1 MSVMKLMREVRCFVG
16 EAGEAP
22 GAFNSWAGYP
32 GSDKVVPYVTLRAT
46 VTGPVDPQTGYLCN
60 ISEIDALLRETV
72 VPRLRN
78 SAQDP
83 QSAGHSAGRVLREV
97 YPLVGPRL
105 PHAVSLETLE
115 IHTSPYLR
123 FSIHS
128 GEETMIHMTQSFEF
142 SASHRLHCPEL
153 SDSENER
160 IFGKCSNPNGHGH
173 NYVLEVTVSGVPDAE
188 TGRVIELRRFQ
199 QIVNERVIERLDHKH
214 LNLDCEEFAN
224 LNPSVENI
232 ARVICALLDGAF
244 TPARLRQVR
253 VWETPKTYAEVAP
266 GAADGGPGR

>member
-1 MSVMKLMREVRCFVG
+1 MSMMKLMREVRCFLSEPG
-16 EAGEAP
+16 EEP

-46 VTGPVDPQTGYLCN
+46 VSGTVDPQTGYLCN
-60 ISEIDALLRETV
+60 ISEIDSLLRGTV
-72 VPRLRN
+72 VPRIRK
-78 SAQDP
+78 SAQEP
-83 QSAGHSAGRVLREV
+83 YSGARCAGRVLREV

-105 PHAVSLETLE
+105 PRAVSLETLE
-115 IHTSPYLR
+115 IRTSPYLR

-173 NYVLEVTVSGVPDAE
+173 NYVLEVTVSGVPDAD
-188 TGRVIELRRFQ
+188 TGRIIDLPRFQ
-199 QIVNERVIERLDHKH
+199 RIVNERAIARLDHKH

-232 ARVICALLDGAF
+232 AQVIYDLVDGAF
-244 TPARLRQVR
+244 TPARLRSVR
-253 VWETPKTYAEVAP
+253 VWETPKTYAEIAP
-266 GAADGGPGR
+266 GVAG